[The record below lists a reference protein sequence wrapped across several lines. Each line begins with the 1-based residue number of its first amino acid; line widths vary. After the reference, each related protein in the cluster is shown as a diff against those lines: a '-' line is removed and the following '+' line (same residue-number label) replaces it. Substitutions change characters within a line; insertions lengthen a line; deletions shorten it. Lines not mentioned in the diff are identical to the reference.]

1 MNDQLQVLAVVVRE
15 VIVVMLPKL
24 AHQLP
29 GVDHQEKLLV
39 ARLRESL
46 RGLRNVVVD
55 LSRKRESSREEEG
68 IMEGEEGI
76 MIMMRRETMRSAIL
90 EIIGP
95 EAVEEEE
102 AVGIIIVIG
111 EVLTIGEVV
120 VVGTMIVVGVTTIVV
135 GVTTI
140 AGVETV
146 DTTTSTLEIVTTTK
160 TEALRERKENDR
172 IRWEDGDRLKHVVK

>member
-1 MNDQLQVLAVVVRE
+1 
-15 VIVVMLPKL
+15 
-24 AHQLP
+24 
-29 GVDHQEKLLV
+29 
-39 ARLRESL
+39 
-46 RGLRNVVVD
+46 
-55 LSRKRESSREEEG
+55 
-68 IMEGEEGI
+68 
-76 MIMMRRETMRSAIL
+76 MRSAIL

-111 EVLTIGEVV
+111 EALTIGEVV
-120 VVGTMIVVGVTTIVV
+120 VVGTMIVV

-160 TEALRERKENDR
+160 TEALRERKENDW